1 MKRYAMMSFTL
12 LSLFTLL
19 LAGCTT
25 PQVTVEP
32 TGAPQEEM
40 AEPTEAPP
48 EETGGLSEEPVTLTF
63 WWEGAAVGNLEVFQK
78 SFDRFTEMH
87 PNVTIEV
94 VAIPFED
101 MLRTFPLALNAGTGP
116 DISMSLPLESTTYPA
131 AQAGHLLEL
140 TEIGEARG
148 WWDKYDMKAIE
159 FDNRALDGIYGV
171 PYEWTAVGVYY
182 NTEIFEELG
191 LEPPQTLEEFEALM
205 ETIKQAGITP
215 ISVGGKDGWPLVHV
229 WQSLVFTNVE
239 YETLRAL
246 EDRDPSYSYV
256 DDGMIEAANKV
267 LEWFEAGYLDPNLL
281 STGFTDANDL
291 FINGEVAMNIG
302 GTWVQQDFRNAPFEV
317 RFFAVPPMRTDIPLH
332 LGGFN
337 PANDIVIVKDSPN
350 SEWAI
355 ELLDFL
361 LSEENM
367 TLWWENGFLVPY
379 RFDELPAGKDELQA
393 DIYRIMQANGPGHF
407 ITVSMP
413 ETNQLIWAN
422 MQEIVAQTKT
432 PEEAFSEVQEQFLRE
447 AGQ

>member
-1 MKRYAMMSFTL
+1 MKRIAVI
-12 LSLFTLL
+12 SLVLISILALL
-19 LAGCTT
+19 LAGCAT
-25 PQVTVEP
+25 PEP
-32 TGAPQEEM
+32 AAES
-40 AEPTEAPP
+40 AEPTEAPA
-48 EETGGLSEEPVTLTF
+48 EETGGLSDEPVTLTF

-101 MLRTFPLALNAGTGP
+101 MLRTFPLALDAGTGP

-131 AQAGHLLEL
+131 AKAGHLLEL

-182 NTEIFEELG
+182 NTEIFDELG
-191 LEPPQTLEEFEALM
+191 LEPPATLEQFEAAM
-205 ETIKQAGITP
+205 EKIKQAGITP
-215 ISVGGKDGWPLVHV
+215 VSVGGKDGWPLVHV
-229 WQSLVFTNVE
+229 WQSLVFTNVA
-239 YETLRAL
+239 YEKLRAL
-246 EDRDPSYSYV
+246 EDRDPAYTYE
-256 DDGMIEAANKV
+256 DPGIIEAAYKV
-267 LEWFEAGYLDPNLL
+267 LDWFEAGYLDPNLL
-281 STGFTDANDL
+281 STSFTDANDL
-291 FINGEVAMNIG
+291 FISGEVAMNIG

-337 PANDIVIVKDSPN
+337 PANDIVIIKDSPN
-350 SEWAI
+350 VEWAI

-367 TLWWENGFLVPY
+367 KLWWENGFLVPY
-379 RFDELPAGKDELQA
+379 VFDEVPPGKDQLQA
-393 DIYRIMQANGPGHF
+393 DIYGIMQASGPGHF

-422 MQEIVAQTKT
+422 MQEIVARTKT
-432 PEEAFSEVQEQFLRE
+432 PEDAFKEVQEKFLTE
-447 AGQ
+447 VEQ

>member
-1 MKRYAMMSFTL
+1 MKRNL
-12 LSLFTLL
+12 LIGLL
-19 LAGCTT
+19 LGLGIFSLAACSK
-25 PQVTVEP
+25 
-32 TGAPQEEM
+32 
-40 AEPTEAPP
+40 AEPTAEPTAVAAEPATP
-48 EETGGLSEEPVTLTF
+48 SGQAAEPTDEPVTLTF

-78 SFDRFTEMH
+78 SFDKFTEMH

-101 MLRTFPLALNAGTGP
+101 MLRTFPLALEAGTGP

-131 AQAGHLLEL
+131 AKAGHLLDL
-140 TEIGEARG
+140 TEIGQERG

-182 NTEIFEELG
+182 NTEIFDELG
-191 LEPPQTLEEFEALM
+191 LERPTTLEEFEALM
-205 ETIKQAGITP
+205 ETLKQAGVTP

-229 WQSLVFTNVE
+229 WQALVFTNVD
-239 YETLRAL
+239 YKILRAL
-246 EDRDPSYSYV
+246 EDRDTSYSYE
-256 DDGMIEAANKV
+256 DPGMIEAAYRV
-267 LEWFEAGYLDPNLL
+267 IDWFDAGYLDPNLL

-291 FINGEVAMNIG
+291 FINGQVAMNIG

-317 RFFAVPPMRTDIPLH
+317 RFFPVPPMRTDIEPH

-337 PANDIVIVKDSPN
+337 PGNDIVIIKDSPN
-350 SEWAI
+350 VDWAI
-355 ELLDFL
+355 ELMDYL

-367 TLWWENGFLVPY
+367 QMWWENGFLVPY
-379 RFDELPAGKDELQA
+379 LFDELPPGKDKLQE
-393 DIYRIMQANGPGHF
+393 DIYTTMLANGPGHF

-422 MQEIVAQTKT
+422 MQEIVAKTKT
-432 PEEAFSEVQEQFLRE
+432 PEEAFAEVQEMFLTE

>member
-1 MKRYAMMSFTL
+1 MRRKFVIGMILFS
-12 LSLFTLL
+12 LSLLVL
-19 LAGCTT
+19 SGCST
-25 PQVTVEP
+25 PEAT
-32 TGAPQEEM
+32 

-48 EETGGLSEEPVTLTF
+48 EAPIEESGGLSDEPVTLTF

-78 SFDRFTEMH
+78 SFDRFIEMH
-87 PNVTIEV
+87 PNVTIET

-101 MLRTFPLALNAGTGP
+101 MLRTFPLALDAGTGP

-140 TEIGEARG
+140 TAIGEERG

-171 PYEWTAVGVYY
+171 PYEWTAVGVFY
-182 NTEIFEELG
+182 NTEVFSDLG
-191 LEPPQTLEEFEALM
+191 LEPPDTLEEFEAIM

-215 ISVGGKDGWPLVHV
+215 VSVGGKDGWPLVHV
-229 WQSLVFTNVE
+229 WQQLVFTNVE
-239 YETLRAL
+239 YDTLRAL
-246 EDRDPSYSYV
+246 EDRDPTQSYENE
-256 DDGMIEAANKV
+256 GLIEAANKV
-267 LEWFEAGYLDPNLL
+267 VEWFEAGYLDPNLL

-291 FINGEVAMNIG
+291 FINGGTAMNIG

-317 RFFAVPPMRTDIPLH
+317 RFFPVPPMRTDIPLH

-337 PANDIVIVKDSPN
+337 PANDIVIVKESPN
-350 SEWAI
+350 VDWAI
-355 ELLDFL
+355 ELMDFL

-379 RFDELPAGKDELQA
+379 TFDEIPPGKDQLQA
-393 DIYRIMQANGPGHF
+393 DLYTTMQANGPGHF
-407 ITVSMP
+407 ITVAAP

-422 MQEIVAQTKT
+422 MQEIVAQTKS
-432 PEEAFSEVQEQFLRE
+432 PEEAFAEVQELYISE
-447 AGQ
+447 VSP

>member
-1 MKRYAMMSFTL
+1 MKRKVISGLIY
-12 LSLFTLL
+12 LSLSLLLLL
-19 LAGCTT
+19 LAGCA
-25 PQVTVEP
+25 
-32 TGAPQEEM
+32 APEAT
-40 AEPTEAPP
+40 AEPTDVPEAPP
-48 EETGGLSEEPVTLTF
+48 EATEGMSDEPVTLTF

-78 SFDRFTEMH
+78 SFDRFIEMH

-101 MLRTFPLALNAGTGP
+101 MLRTFPLALDAGTGP

-140 TEIGEARG
+140 TAIGEERG

-171 PYEWTAVGVYY
+171 PYEWTAVGVFY
-182 NTEIFEELG
+182 NTEIFADLG
-191 LEPPQTLEEFEALM
+191 LEPPETLEEFEALM

-229 WQSLVFTNVE
+229 WQALAFTNVE
-239 YETLRAL
+239 YDTLRAL
-246 EDRDPSYSYV
+246 EDRDPSQTYE
-256 DDGMIEAANKV
+256 DDGLIEAAYKT
-267 LEWFEAGYLDPNLL
+267 LEWFEAGYLDANLL

-291 FINGEVAMNIG
+291 FINGDTAMNIG

-350 SEWAI
+350 VEWAI
-355 ELLDFL
+355 ELMDFL

-379 RFDELPAGKDELQA
+379 RFDEIPPGKDQLQA
-393 DIYRIMQANGPGHF
+393 DLYTTMQVSGPGHF
-407 ITVSMP
+407 ITVAAP

-422 MQEIVAQTKT
+422 MQEIIAQTKS
-432 PEEAFSEVQEQFLRE
+432 PEEAFAEVQEKFLVE
-447 AGQ
+447 VTP

>member
-1 MKRYAMMSFTL
+1 MRRKFVIGMILFS
-12 LSLFTLL
+12 LSLLVL
-19 LAGCTT
+19 SGCST
-25 PQVTVEP
+25 PEAT
-32 TGAPQEEM
+32 

-48 EETGGLSEEPVTLTF
+48 EAPIEESGGLSDEPVTLTF

-78 SFDRFTEMH
+78 SFDRFMEMH
-87 PNVTIEV
+87 PNVTIET

-101 MLRTFPLALNAGTGP
+101 MLRTFPLALDAGTGP

-140 TEIGEARG
+140 TAIGEERG

-171 PYEWTAVGVYY
+171 PYEWTAVGVFY
-182 NTEIFEELG
+182 NTEVFSDLG
-191 LEPPQTLEEFEALM
+191 LEPPDTLEEFEAIM

-215 ISVGGKDGWPLVHV
+215 VSVGGKDGWPLVHV
-229 WQSLVFTNVE
+229 WQQLVFTNVE
-239 YETLRAL
+239 YDTLRAL
-246 EDRDPSYSYV
+246 EDRDPTQSYENE
-256 DDGMIEAANKV
+256 GLIEAANKV
-267 LEWFEAGYLDPNLL
+267 VEWFEAGYLDPNLL

-291 FINGEVAMNIG
+291 FINGGTAMNIG

-317 RFFAVPPMRTDIPLH
+317 RFFPVPPMRTDIPLH

-337 PANDIVIVKDSPN
+337 PANDIVIVKESPN
-350 SEWAI
+350 VDWAI
-355 ELLDFL
+355 ELMDFL

-379 RFDELPAGKDELQA
+379 TFDEIPPGKDQLQA
-393 DIYRIMQANGPGHF
+393 DLYTTMQANGPGHF
-407 ITVSMP
+407 ITVAAP

-422 MQEIVAQTKT
+422 MQEIIAQTKS
-432 PEEAFSEVQEQFLRE
+432 PEEAFAEVQEKFLVE
-447 AGQ
+447 VTP

>member
-1 MKRYAMMSFTL
+1 MRRKFVIGMILFS
-12 LSLFTLL
+12 LSLLVL
-19 LAGCTT
+19 SGCST
-25 PQVTVEP
+25 PEAT
-32 TGAPQEEM
+32 

-48 EETGGLSEEPVTLTF
+48 EAPIEESGGLSDEPVTLTF

-78 SFDRFTEMH
+78 SFDRFMEMH
-87 PNVTIEV
+87 PNVTIET

-101 MLRTFPLALNAGTGP
+101 MLRTFPLALDAGTGP

-140 TEIGEARG
+140 TAIGEERG

-171 PYEWTAVGVYY
+171 PYEWTAVGVFY
-182 NTEIFEELG
+182 NTEVFSDLG
-191 LEPPQTLEEFEALM
+191 LEPPDTLEEFEAIM

-215 ISVGGKDGWPLVHV
+215 VSVGGKDGWPLVHV
-229 WQSLVFTNVE
+229 WQQLVFTNVE
-239 YETLRAL
+239 YDTLRAL
-246 EDRDPSYSYV
+246 EDRDPTQSYENE
-256 DDGMIEAANKV
+256 GLIEAANKV
-267 LEWFEAGYLDPNLL
+267 VEWFEAGYLDPNLL

-291 FINGEVAMNIG
+291 FINGGTAMNIG

-317 RFFAVPPMRTDIPLH
+317 RFFPVPPMRTDIPLH

-337 PANDIVIVKDSPN
+337 PANDIVIVKESPN
-350 SEWAI
+350 VDWAI
-355 ELLDFL
+355 ELMDFL

-379 RFDELPAGKDELQA
+379 TFDEIPPGKDQLQA
-393 DIYRIMQANGPGHF
+393 DLYTTMQANGPGHF
-407 ITVSMP
+407 ITVAAP

-422 MQEIVAQTKT
+422 MQEIVAQTKS
-432 PEEAFSEVQEQFLRE
+432 PEEAFAEVQELYISE
-447 AGQ
+447 VSP

>member
-1 MKRYAMMSFTL
+1 MRRKFVIGMILFS
-12 LSLFTLL
+12 LSLLVL
-19 LAGCTT
+19 SGCST
-25 PQVTVEP
+25 PEAT
-32 TGAPQEEM
+32 

-48 EETGGLSEEPVTLTF
+48 EAPTEESGGLSDEPVTLTF

-78 SFDRFTEMH
+78 SFDRFMEMH
-87 PNVTIEV
+87 PNVTIET

-101 MLRTFPLALNAGTGP
+101 MLRTFPLALDAGTGP

-140 TEIGEARG
+140 TAIGEERG

-171 PYEWTAVGVYY
+171 PYEWTAVGVFY
-182 NTEIFEELG
+182 NTEVFSDLG
-191 LEPPQTLEEFEALM
+191 LEPPDTLEEFEAIM

-215 ISVGGKDGWPLVHV
+215 VSVGGKDGWPLVHV
-229 WQSLVFTNVE
+229 WQQLVFTNVE
-239 YETLRAL
+239 YDTLRAL
-246 EDRDPSYSYV
+246 EDRDPTQSYENE
-256 DDGMIEAANKV
+256 GLIEAANKV
-267 LEWFEAGYLDPNLL
+267 VEWFEAGYLDPNLL

-291 FINGEVAMNIG
+291 FINGGTAMNIG

-317 RFFAVPPMRTDIPLH
+317 RFFPVPPMRTDIPLH

-337 PANDIVIVKDSPN
+337 PANDIVIVKESPN
-350 SEWAI
+350 VDWAI
-355 ELLDFL
+355 ELMDFL

-379 RFDELPAGKDELQA
+379 TFDEIPPGKDQLQA
-393 DIYRIMQANGPGHF
+393 DLYTTMQANGPGHF
-407 ITVSMP
+407 ITVAAP

-422 MQEIVAQTKT
+422 MQEIVAQTKS
-432 PEEAFSEVQEQFLRE
+432 PEEAFAEVQELYISE
-447 AGQ
+447 VSP

>member
-1 MKRYAMMSFTL
+1 
-12 LSLFTLL
+12 
-19 LAGCTT
+19 
-25 PQVTVEP
+25 
-32 TGAPQEEM
+32 
-40 AEPTEAPP
+40 
-48 EETGGLSEEPVTLTF
+48 
-63 WWEGAAVGNLEVFQK
+63 
-78 SFDRFTEMH
+78 
-87 PNVTIEV
+87 
-94 VAIPFED
+94 
-101 MLRTFPLALNAGTGP
+101 
-116 DISMSLPLESTTYPA
+116 MSLPLESTTYPA
-131 AQAGHLLEL
+131 AEAGHLLEL
-140 TEIGEARG
+140 TELGEERG

-171 PYEWTAVGVYY
+171 PYEWTAVGAYY
-182 NTEIFEELG
+182 NTEIFAELG
-191 LEPPQTLEEFEALM
+191 LEPPQTLAEFEAVM

-215 ISVGGKDGWPLVHV
+215 VSVGGKDGWPLVHV

-246 EDRDPSYSYV
+246 EDRDPSHSYV
-256 DDGMIEAANKV
+256 NEGMLEAANKV

-281 STGFTDANDL
+281 STSFTDANDL
-291 FINGEVAMNIG
+291 FINGEAAMNIG

-350 SEWAI
+350 LEWAI

-379 RFDELPAGKDELQA
+379 RFDEVPPGKDQLQA
-393 DIYRIMQANGPGHF
+393 DIYTIMQASGPGHF

-432 PEEAFSEVQEQFLRE
+432 PDEAFAEVQEMFLTE